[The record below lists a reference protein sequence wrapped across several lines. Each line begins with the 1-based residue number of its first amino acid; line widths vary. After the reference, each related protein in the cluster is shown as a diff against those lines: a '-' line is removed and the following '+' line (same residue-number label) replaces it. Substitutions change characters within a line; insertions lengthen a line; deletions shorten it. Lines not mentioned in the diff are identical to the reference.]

1 MSKLK
6 HTKPFLAWHFVS
18 DKLRDGR
25 DIPADGVKLKQDGKL
40 VMCET
45 GLHASRVL
53 LDALS
58 YAPGCTVCR
67 VKVSGNVIEDDDKLV
82 ASERTIVWRLEVKQL
97 LLAFARQQA
106 LKVAHLWE
114 MPKVVRQYLETGD
127 ESLRSAASAAAS
139 AASANATYAA
149 ANAAA
154 NAAASADASADAA
167 YADAAYAVYA
177 ATYAAYTY
185 AAYTY
190 AAYAYA
196 YAYGRVGRAA
206 ASADFKK
213 SVNSDL
219 LKMVNKAYRAQTAKK

>member
-25 DIPADGVKLKQDGKL
+25 SIPADGIKLKHDGKV
-40 VMCET
+40 VMCKS

-53 LDALS
+53 LDALN
-58 YAPGCTVCR
+58 YAPGYTVCR
-67 VKVSGNVIEDDDKLV
+67 VKVSGDVIEDDDKLV

-127 ESLRSAASAAAS
+127 ESLRSAA
-139 AASANATYAA
+139 YAA
-149 ANAAA
+149 AYAYAAA
-154 NAAASADASADAA
+154 AAADAA
-167 YADAAYAVYA
+167 YAAAAAADAAYYA
-177 ATYAAYTY
+177 
-185 AAYTY
+185 
-190 AAYAYA
+190 AAYAGA
-196 YAYGRVGRAA
+196 YAGAF
-206 ASADFKK
+206 FKK
-213 SVNSDL
+213 SANRDL